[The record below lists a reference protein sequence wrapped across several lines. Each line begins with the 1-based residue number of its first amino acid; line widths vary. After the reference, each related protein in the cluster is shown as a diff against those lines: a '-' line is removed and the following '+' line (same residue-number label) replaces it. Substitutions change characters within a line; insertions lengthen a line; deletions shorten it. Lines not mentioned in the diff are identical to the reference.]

1 MDVGAVPDQHHYGR
15 LRRSV
20 PGREPSVADP
30 AHGSAGWRMG
40 LRLGRVRS
48 DLTTPTSH
56 KQWWR
61 TGAAIRF
68 GLLALLV
75 VTLTVVIIIEHP
87 TKAALANAVGQD
99 HPLAPLIAIGG
110 SAVLTTA
117 LAPRTL
123 LAGVGG
129 LVFGFAGGV
138 LYIMLGITLG
148 ALIAHTVG
156 RLLGRDFMARHLS
169 GRLLQME
176 QAVAKRGI
184 VAIVISRMIPLV
196 PFGIANYIFGT
207 TSVRMGAFIA
217 GTFVGAL
224 PATLAYSALGSATA
238 RGDAVGMSIAGVVIA
253 TLGIGGS
260 VGSLLIWRKRPRK
273 SQTPVT
279 A

>member
-1 MDVGAVPDQHHYGR
+1 M
-15 LRRSV
+15 
-20 PGREPSVADP
+20 
-30 AHGSAGWRMG
+30 
-40 LRLGRVRS
+40 RS

-56 KQWWR
+56 KPWWR
-61 TGAAIRF
+61 TGAAMRF
-68 GLLALLV
+68 GLLAVIV
-75 VTLTVVIIIEHP
+75 VSLSVAIIIAHP
-87 TKAALANAVGQD
+87 TKGSLAHAVGHNQ
-99 HPLAPLIAIGG
+99 LAPFIAIGG

-138 LYIMLGITLG
+138 LYVMLGITLG

-156 RLLGRDFMARHLS
+156 RFLGRDFMARHLS

-176 QAVAKRGI
+176 QAVAKRG
-184 VAIVISRMIPLV
+184 VLAIVISRMIPLV

-207 TSVRMGAFIA
+207 TSVRISAFLA
-217 GTFVGAL
+217 GTVVGAL

-238 RGDAVGMSIAGVVIA
+238 RGDAVGMSIAGVIIA

-260 VGSLLIWRKRPRK
+260 VGSLLIWRRRPRK
-273 SQTPVT
+273 TANATP
-279 A
+279 AAA

>member
-1 MDVGAVPDQHHYGR
+1 
-15 LRRSV
+15 
-20 PGREPSVADP
+20 
-30 AHGSAGWRMG
+30 
-40 LRLGRVRS
+40 VRS
-48 DLTTPTSH
+48 DPTTPTSH
-56 KQWWR
+56 KPWWR
-61 TGAAIRF
+61 TGAALRF

-75 VTLTVVIIIEHP
+75 LTLSVVIIIAHP
-87 TKAALANAVGQD
+87 TRASLAHAVGHN

-129 LVFGFAGGV
+129 LVFGFVGGA
-138 LYIMLGITLG
+138 LYIMLGVTLG

-156 RLLGRDFMARHLS
+156 RFLGRDFMARHLS
-169 GRLLQME
+169 GRLLAME

-184 VAIVISRMIPLV
+184 IAIVISRMIPLV

-207 TSVRMGAFIA
+207 TTVRMRAFVA
-217 GTFVGAL
+217 GTVVGAL

-238 RGDAVGMSIAGVVIA
+238 RGDAVGMSIAGIMIA

-260 VGSLLIWRKRPRK
+260 VGSFLLWRRRPRK
-273 SQTPVT
+273 SSTP
-279 A
+279 AAAAA

>member
-1 MDVGAVPDQHHYGR
+1 MRP
-15 LRRSV
+15 
-20 PGREPSVADP
+20 
-30 AHGSAGWRMG
+30 
-40 LRLGRVRS
+40 RLGRVRS

-56 KQWWR
+56 KPWWR
-61 TGAAIRF
+61 TGAALRF

-75 VTLTVVIIIEHP
+75 ATMSVLIIIVHP
-87 TKAALANAVGQD
+87 NRASLTHAVGPD
-99 HPLAPLIAIGG
+99 HPMAPFIAVAG

-129 LVFGFAGGV
+129 VLFGFVSGA

-148 ALIAHTVG
+148 ALIAHSIG

-169 GRLLQME
+169 GRLLTME

-184 VAIVISRMIPLV
+184 LAIVISRMIPLV

-207 TSVRMGAFIA
+207 TTVRMGAFIA

-238 RGDAVGMSIAGVVIA
+238 RGDAVGMSIAGVIIA

-273 SQTPVT
+273 AAKT
-279 A
+279 AAAV